1 MTDTAGGDNLDRIVA
16 QWAAEK
22 PELNTSSMATVGRLL
37 RAGRI
42 VEREVERELA
52 RFGLNQSEFNVLAA
66 LRRSGEPYQLSPAE
80 LSSMLLLSSGGLT
93 KRIDRL
99 HQAGFVMRA
108 PDPEDGRGLLVG
120 LTTVG
125 NEILEVSLAAHVKNE
140 ERALAALDLDQ
151 RAELDK
157 ILRTLL
163 LAYGDGGYAH
173 VGRAFRRERRKR
185 AVAAEALTAAKAGK
199 PPEGSAV

>member
-1 MTDTAGGDNLDRIVA
+1 MTDPEVGDNLDRIVA
-16 QWAAEK
+16 QWAEEK
-22 PELNTSSMATVGRLL
+22 PELDTRSMATVGRLL
-37 RAGRI
+37 RTSRI

-66 LRRSGEPYQLSPAE
+66 LRRSGQPYQLSPAE

-93 KRIDRL
+93 KRVDRL
-99 HQAGFVMRA
+99 HRAGFVMRA

-125 NEILEVSLAAHVKNE
+125 NEILEVSLDAHIKNE

-151 RAELDK
+151 RDALDK
-157 ILRTLL
+157 LLRTLL
-163 LAYGDGGYAH
+163 VAYGDRGQAH
-173 VGRAFRRERRKR
+173 LGRAFRRERRKSAGAR
-185 AVAAEALTAAKAGK
+185 EALPATNAVD
-199 PPEGSAV
+199 PPERSPL